1 MSWNFL
7 PIQLYLKTQERKNT
21 QYLRTKWSIKMSHR
35 RNKDLFYSSLLRF
48 IWVWKTMDRPCKSN
62 IRKALLEC
70 KRPNLNSEIMH
81 FPLLR
86 WEPTVNCRQNLKPWI
101 ISNKLRFATTIPDK
115 NAKLTLSQTWMS
127 NNSLYKGPKTTDSRR
142 KLHLKKMNK

>member
-7 PIQLYLKTQERKNT
+7 PIQLYLKTQERKT
-21 QYLRTKWSIKMSHR
+21 TRYLRTKWSIKMSHR

-81 FPLLR
+81 FHFWDENLQSIA
-86 WEPTVNCRQNLKPWI
+86 VKNLKPWI

-142 KLHLKKMNK
+142 KLHLKEMNK